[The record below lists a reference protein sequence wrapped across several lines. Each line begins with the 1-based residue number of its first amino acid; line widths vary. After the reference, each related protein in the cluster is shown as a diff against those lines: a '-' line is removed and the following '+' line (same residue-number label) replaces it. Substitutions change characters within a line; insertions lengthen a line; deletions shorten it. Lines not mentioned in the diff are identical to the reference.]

1 MAHARRSRV
10 ACNSFYIHMITG
22 PRYKIAKRL
31 GASVFEKA
39 QTQKFA
45 LSADR
50 SAKNK
55 RRGRGR
61 QSEYGKQML
70 EKQKVR
76 VTYGMPEKQF
86 RNYVN
91 KALSAHSAKPTEV
104 LHELL
109 EMRLD
114 NVVWRLGLAST
125 RRGARQMVAHGHVM
139 VGDKKMRVP
148 SHILSVGDRIAVR
161 DGSKEHGV
169 LVGFADRFAER
180 PLPSWLT
187 WNATSM
193 EGSVKERPT
202 AASADVAGD
211 LVAVLSFYT
220 R

>member
-1 MAHARRSRV
+1 MARVRQSRV
-10 ACNSFYIHMITG
+10 AYKLFMKTG

-45 LSADR
+45 ISAER
-50 SAKNK
+50 TAKNK

-76 VTYGMPEKQF
+76 VTYGLPERQF
-86 RNYVN
+86 RSYVK
-91 KALSAHSAKPTEV
+91 KALEAHSAKPSDR

-109 EMRLD
+109 ELRLD

-125 RRGARQMVAHGHVM
+125 RRAARQMVAHGHVQ
-139 VGDKKMRVP
+139 VAGKKTRVP
-148 SHILSVGDRIAVR
+148 SYALTVGDAVSVR
-161 DGSKEHGV
+161 DGWKEHGA
-169 LVGFADRFAER
+169 LVGFTDRFAER
-180 PLPSWLT
+180 KLPSWLS
-187 WNATSM
+187 WDPKSM
-193 EGSVKERPT
+193 AGSIIERPT
-202 AASADVAGD
+202 VASADPAGD
-211 LVAVLSFYT
+211 LIAVLSFYT

>member
-1 MAHARRSRV
+1 
-10 ACNSFYIHMITG
+10 MITG

-55 RRGRGR
+55 KRSRGR

-76 VTYGMPEKQF
+76 VTYGLPERQF
-86 RNYVN
+86 RSYVR
-91 KALSAHSAKPTEV
+91 KALAAHTVQPTER

-109 EMRLD
+109 ELRLD
-114 NVVWRLGLAST
+114 NVFWRLGLAST

-139 VGDKKMRVP
+139 VGAKKVRVP
-148 SHILSVGDRIAVR
+148 SHTL
-161 DGSKEHGV
+161 
-169 LVGFADRFAER
+169 
-180 PLPSWLT
+180 
-187 WNATSM
+187 
-193 EGSVKERPT
+193 
-202 AASADVAGD
+202 
-211 LVAVLSFYT
+211 
-220 R
+220 

>member
-1 MAHARRSRV
+1 MK
-10 ACNSFYIHMITG
+10 TG

-55 RRGRGR
+55 RRARGR

-76 VTYGMPEKQF
+76 ITYGLPERQF
-86 RNYVN
+86 RNYVR
-91 KALSAHSAKPTEV
+91 KALSTVHIAKPSDH

-109 EMRLD
+109 ELRLD
-114 NVVWRLGLAST
+114 NVVWRLGLSST
-125 RRGARQMVAHGHVM
+125 RRGARQMVAHGHIM
-139 VGDKKMRVP
+139 VDGKKSRVP
-148 SHILSVGDRIAVR
+148 SQSLSVGNRIAVR
-161 DGSKEHGV
+161 EGSREHGV
-169 LVGFADRFAER
+169 LVGFSERFLER
-180 PLPSWLT
+180 PLPSWLS
-187 WNATSM
+187 WDPKKM
-193 EGSVKERPT
+193 EGSVKDRPT
-202 AASADVAGD
+202 STSADVAGD

>member
-1 MAHARRSRV
+1 
-10 ACNSFYIHMITG
+10 MITG

-50 SAKNK
+50 TAKNK
-55 RRGRGR
+55 KRGRGR
-61 QSEYGKQML
+61 QSEYSKQML

-76 VTYGMPEKQF
+76 VTYGLPERQF

-91 KALSAHSAKPTEV
+91 KALADAHKMKPIDR

-114 NVVWRLGLAST
+114 NVVWRLGLAKT
-125 RRGARQMVAHGHVM
+125 RRGARQMVSHGHVM
-139 VGDKKMRVP
+139 VNGKKSRVP
-148 SHILSVGDRIAVR
+148 SQALSIGDKIAVR
-161 DGSKEHGV
+161 DGSKEHGM
-169 LVGFADRFAER
+169 LVGFAERFMER
-180 PLPSWLT
+180 PLPSWLI
-187 WNATSM
+187 WDPKKM
-193 EGSVKERPT
+193 EGSMKERPT
-202 AASADVAGD
+202 AASADPAGD
-211 LVAVLSFYT
+211 LVMVLSFYT

>member
-1 MAHARRSRV
+1 MK
-10 ACNSFYIHMITG
+10 TG

-31 GASVFEKA
+31 GATVFEKA

-45 LSADR
+45 LSAER

-76 VTYGMPEKQF
+76 VTYGLPERQF
-86 RNYVN
+86 RNYVR
-91 KALSAHSAKPTEV
+91 KALEAHSAAPSDR

-125 RRGARQMVAHGHVM
+125 RRAARQMVAHGHVM
-139 VGDKKMRVP
+139 VNGKKSRVP
-148 SHILSVGDRIAVR
+148 SQALHVGDSIAIR
-161 DGSKEHGV
+161 EGSKEHGV
-169 LVGFADRFAER
+169 LVGFAEKFLER
-180 PLPSWLT
+180 PLPSWLK
-187 WNATSM
+187 WDAKSM
-193 EGSVKERPT
+193 EGAVSERPT
-202 AASADVAGD
+202 AASADPAGD

>member
-1 MAHARRSRV
+1 
-10 ACNSFYIHMITG
+10 MITG

-31 GASVFEKA
+31 GATVFEKA

-55 RRGRGR
+55 RQGRGR
-61 QSEYGKQML
+61 KSEYGTKML

-76 VTYGMPEKQF
+76 ITYGLPERQF
-86 RNYVN
+86 RSYVN
-91 KALSAHSAKPTEV
+91 KALATRSGQPTDK

-109 EMRLD
+109 ELRLD
-114 NVVWRLGLAST
+114 NVVWRLGLTST
-125 RRGARQMVAHGHVM
+125 RRGARQMVAHGHIL

-148 SHILSVGDRIAVR
+148 SHLLSVGDRVSVR
-161 DGSKEHGV
+161 EGSKEHGV
-169 LVGFADRFAER
+169 LVGFSERSAETK
-180 PLPSWLT
+180 LPSWLS
-187 WNATSM
+187 WDVKAM
-193 EGSVKERPT
+193 AGEVKERPT
-202 AASADVAGD
+202 TSSSSVAGD

>member
-1 MAHARRSRV
+1 MK
-10 ACNSFYIHMITG
+10 TG

-50 SAKNK
+50 SEKNK
-55 RRGRGR
+55 RRRRRRR

-76 VTYGMPEKQF
+76 ITYGLPEKQF

-91 KALSAHSAKPTEV
+91 KSLLAKEIKPAER
-104 LHELL
+104 LHEIL
-109 EMRLD
+109 ELRLD
-114 NVVWRLGLAST
+114 NVVWRLGLTST

-139 VGDKKMRVP
+139 VGGKKIRVP
-148 SHILSVGDRIAVR
+148 SHALSVGDRISIR
-161 DGSKEHGV
+161 EGSKTHGV
-169 LVGFADRFAER
+169 LIGFNERFMER
-180 PLPSWLT
+180 PLPSWLS
-187 WNATSM
+187 WNPKSM
-193 EGSVKERPT
+193 EGGISALPT
-202 AASADVAGD
+202 AASADPAGD
-211 LVAVLSFYT
+211 LVMVLSFYT

>member
-1 MAHARRSRV
+1 
-10 ACNSFYIHMITG
+10 MITG

-61 QSEYGKQML
+61 ASEYSKQML

-76 VTYGMPEKQF
+76 ITYGLPERQF
-86 RNYVN
+86 RSYVH
-91 KALSAHSAKPTEV
+91 KALAAHSAKPTER

-109 EMRLD
+109 ELRLD
-114 NVVWRLGLAST
+114 NVIWRLGLAPT
-125 RRGARQMVAHGHVM
+125 RRAARQMVAHGHVL
-139 VGDKKMRVP
+139 VAGKKTRAP
-148 SHILSVGDRIAVR
+148 SHTLAVGDRIAIR
-161 DGSKEHGV
+161 EGSKEHGV
-169 LVGFADRFAER
+169 LTGFNERFLER
-180 PLPSWLT
+180 PLARWLSWNPKT
-187 WNATSM
+187 M
-193 EGSVKERPT
+193 EGSVIERPT
-202 AASADVAGD
+202 AASADPAGD
-211 LVAVLSFYT
+211 LGAVLSFYT

>member
-1 MAHARRSRV
+1 MK
-10 ACNSFYIHMITG
+10 TG

-76 VTYGMPEKQF
+76 ITYGLSEKQF
-86 RNYVN
+86 RNYVH
-91 KALSAHSAKPTEV
+91 KALAAVHTTNPSDR

-109 EMRLD
+109 ELRLD
-114 NVVWRLGLAST
+114 NVIWRLGLART
-125 RRGARQMVAHGHVM
+125 RRAARQMVAHGHMM
-139 VGDKKMRVP
+139 VGDKKTRIP
-148 SHILSVGDRIAVR
+148 SHALQVGDRISVR
-161 DGSKEHGV
+161 EGSKEHGV
-169 LVGFADRFAER
+169 LVGFADRFTEHPA
-180 PLPSWLT
+180 PSWLL
-187 WNATSM
+187 WDPKSM
-193 EGSVKERPT
+193 QGLVKERPT
-202 AASADVAGD
+202 HSSADPAGD

>member
-1 MAHARRSRV
+1 MK
-10 ACNSFYIHMITG
+10 TG

-31 GASVFEKA
+31 GATVFEKA

-45 LSADR
+45 ISAER

-76 VTYGMPEKQF
+76 VTYGLPERQF

-91 KALSAHSAKPTEV
+91 KALATHSAKPSDR

-109 EMRLD
+109 ELRLD

-125 RRGARQMVAHGHVM
+125 RRAARQMVAHGHVM
-139 VGDKKMRVP
+139 VGNKKMRVP
-148 SHILSVGDRIAVR
+148 SHMLSVGDHVSVR
-161 DGSKEHGV
+161 EGSKEHGSF
-169 LVGFADRFAER
+169 VGFSERFAER
-180 PLPSWLT
+180 KLPSWLS
-187 WNATSM
+187 WNPKAM
-193 EGSVKERPT
+193 EGNVLERPT
-202 AASADVAGD
+202 TASADVAGD